1 MFFVYIIYSSSH
13 DVYYKGV
20 LEEPLRRL
28 EEHNS
33 DRSRYTSGKGP
44 WELVYTVQLPTK
56 RDALI
61 REKQIKKWN
70 RETIERV
77 INTHKSQ
84 NTCLSSRR

>member
-1 MFFVYIIYSSSH
+1 MMFFVYIIYSSSH

-20 LEEPLRRL
+20 SEEPLRRL

-44 WELVYTVQLPTK
+44 WELVYTEQLPTK

-70 RETIERV
+70 RETIERA
-77 INTHKSQ
+77 ISTHKS
-84 NTCLSSRR
+84 

>member
-1 MFFVYIIYSSSH
+1 MMFFVYIIYSSSH

-20 LEEPLRRL
+20 SEEPLRRL

-44 WELVYTVQLPTK
+44 WELVYTEQLPSK

-70 RETIERV
+70 RETIERA
-77 INTHKSQ
+77 INTHKS
-84 NTCLSSRR
+84 

>member
-20 LEEPLRRL
+20 SEEPLRRL

-44 WELVYTVQLPTK
+44 WELVYTEQLPTK

-70 RETIERV
+70 RETIERA
-77 INTHKSQ
+77 ISTHKS
-84 NTCLSSRR
+84 

>member
-20 LEEPLRRL
+20 SEEPLRRL

-44 WELVYTVQLPTK
+44 WELVYTEQLPSK

-70 RETIERV
+70 RETIERA
-77 INTHKSQ
+77 INTHKS
-84 NTCLSSRR
+84 

>member
-20 LEEPLRRL
+20 SEEPLRRL

-44 WELVYTVQLPTK
+44 WELVYTEQLTTK

-70 RETIERV
+70 RETIERA
-77 INTHKSQ
+77 INTHKS
-84 NTCLSSRR
+84 

>member
-1 MFFVYIIYSSSH
+1 MMFFVYIIYSSSH

-20 LEEPLRRL
+20 SEEPLRRL

-44 WELVYTVQLPTK
+44 WELVYTEQLPTK

-70 RETIERV
+70 RETIERA
-77 INTHKSQ
+77 INTHKS
-84 NTCLSSRR
+84 

>member
-20 LEEPLRRL
+20 SEEPLRRL

-33 DRSRYTSGKGP
+33 DRSRYTSGKGS
-44 WELVYTVQLPTK
+44 WELVYTEQLPTK

-70 RETIERV
+70 RETIERA
-77 INTHKSQ
+77 INTHKS
-84 NTCLSSRR
+84 

>member
-1 MFFVYIIYSSSH
+1 MFTSFYSSSH

-20 LEEPLRRL
+20 SEEPLRRL

-44 WELVYTVQLPTK
+44 WELVYTEQLPSK

-70 RETIERV
+70 RETIERA
-77 INTHKSQ
+77 INTHKS
-84 NTCLSSRR
+84 

>member
-20 LEEPLRRL
+20 SEEPLRRL

-44 WELVYTVQLPTK
+44 WELVYTEQLPTK

-70 RETIERV
+70 RETIERA
-77 INTHKSQ
+77 IKTHKS
-84 NTCLSSRR
+84 

>member
-20 LEEPLRRL
+20 SEEPLRRL

-44 WELVYTVQLPTK
+44 WELVYTEQLPTK

-70 RETIERV
+70 RETIERA
-77 INTHKSQ
+77 INTHKS
-84 NTCLSSRR
+84 

>member
-20 LEEPLRRL
+20 SEEPLRRL

-44 WELVYTVQLPTK
+44 WELVYTEQLTTK

-77 INTHKSQ
+77 INTHKS
-84 NTCLSSRR
+84 

>member
-20 LEEPLRRL
+20 SEEPLRRL

-44 WELVYTVQLPTK
+44 WELVYTEQLPSK

-70 RETIERV
+70 RETMERL
-77 INTHKSQ
+77 INTHKS
-84 NTCLSSRR
+84 